1 MVKWTPLMILTA
13 LKICLW
19 KLFCGWRQPK
29 PVVWYE
35 ARVLCLG
42 LDGAGKTSV
51 LRRADRD
58 SFDTVEPTTGFH
70 VRAINVEPDWKLD
83 VWDIG
88 GSVNVRPYWSK
99 YVTFDTRAVI
109 WVVDGS
115 DRARL
120 GEASSALRALIESEV
135 RLRAAPL
142 LVLLNKSEISGGVS
156 VAEAAGA
163 LGVEQL
169 PGISGSTRPHH
180 VQACSAAT
188 GQGVAEGLQW
198 LSQTLTATL
207 R

>member
-1 MVKWTPLMILTA
+1 MIYTA
-13 LKICLW
+13 LKICMW
-19 KLFCGWRQPK
+19 KLFCAWRLPK
-29 PVVWYE
+29 AVVWYE

-51 LRRADRD
+51 LQRADRN
-58 SFDTVEPTTGFH
+58 SFDAVEPTTGFH
-70 VRAINVEPDWKLD
+70 VRALNVTPDWKLD

-88 GSVNVRPYWSK
+88 GSTAVRPYWNK
-99 YVTFDTRAVI
+99 YVTFDTRAII

-115 DRARL
+115 DRTRL
-120 GEASSALRALIESEV
+120 DEASTALRALLESEV
-135 RLRAAPL
+135 RLRAAPV
-142 LVLLNKSEISGGVS
+142 LVLLNKSEIGGGLS

-169 PGISGSTRPHH
+169 PGLAGCPRAHH